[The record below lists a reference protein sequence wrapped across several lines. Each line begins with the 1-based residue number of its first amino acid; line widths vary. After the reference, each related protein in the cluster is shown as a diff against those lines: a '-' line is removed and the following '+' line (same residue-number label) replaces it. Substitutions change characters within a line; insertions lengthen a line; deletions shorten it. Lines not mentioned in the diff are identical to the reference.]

1 MKDNRAKKAIYN
13 VLTGIIYQLT
23 NMIVNFII
31 TPLIILKFGSA
42 TNGIVQSIRQIL
54 NYVQFVGA
62 GISES
67 TVVSLYDPLAKNDKN
82 KVSSI
87 INACDEVFVKSGLIY
102 SIGSLITAILYP
114 FIFSINLSKFSGFF
128 LVLVLICFKFDI
140 FT

>member
-82 KVSSI
+82 KV
-87 INACDEVFVKSGLIY
+87 L
-102 SIGSLITAILYP
+102 
-114 FIFSINLSKFSGFF
+114 
-128 LVLVLICFKFDI
+128 
-140 FT
+140 